1 MHTELTHPLVQHKL
15 ALMRGKTT
23 GVKLFRELA
32 GEITRLLAFEA
43 LRDLPTRELEVE
55 TPLATAK
62 CRVLKGEIVL
72 APILRAGL
80 GMLDAML
87 GVVPGAHVAF
97 LGMFRDHGTA
107 LPVEYYA
114 NIPAATPGATA
125 VVLDPMLATG
135 GSAAAAVSVLK
146 RKGFERI
153 VFVCIVA
160 CPEGV
165 AKFENEH
172 PDVPVFT
179 AAIDEKLNNKKY
191 ILPGLGD
198 AGDRLFGT

>member
-1 MHTELTHPLVQHKL
+1 MHTELSHPLARHKL
-15 ALMRGKTT
+15 ALMRDKKT

-32 GEITRLLAFEA
+32 GEITRLLAYEA
-43 LRDLPTRELEVE
+43 LRELPTRETAVE
-55 TPLATAK
+55 TPLATAR
-62 CRVLKGEIVL
+62 CHVLKGEIVL
-72 APILRAGL
+72 APVLRAGL

-87 GVVPGAHVAF
+87 GVVPDAHVAF
-97 LGMFRDHGTA
+97 LGMFRDHTTA

-114 NIPAATPGATA
+114 NIPAATPDATA

-135 GSAAAAVSVLK
+135 GSAAAAVAVLK
-146 RKGFERI
+146 RRGFARI
-153 VFVCIVA
+153 VFVCIIA

-165 AKFENEH
+165 AHFEGEH

-179 AAIDEKLNNKKY
+179 AVIDEKLNAAKY